1 MLPSSL
7 NKHLGSLS
15 GTALLKTLFD
25 VRGNAMGRDQGLRV
39 LFLRRL
45 SRLWSTSGPVSKEPG
60 EDPSSLNV
68 RYYVSR
74 GSPSLSDSKCSW
86 LHLLKYRA
94 LDRKWSIRF
103 ETNPHTHFQNPTF
116 IHSLRSMFKMD
127 GLLYTLASRDD
138 DNGASRGRRAL
149 VVTTVLTALSTIIVA
164 MRLYARL
171 GLMKIT
177 GREDWAILISL
188 VCFSESV

>member
-1 MLPSSL
+1 ML
-7 NKHLGSLS
+7 
-15 GTALLKTLFD
+15 
-25 VRGNAMGRDQGLRV
+25 
-39 LFLRRL
+39 
-45 SRLWSTSGPVSKEPG
+45 
-60 EDPSSLNV
+60 
-68 RYYVSR
+68 
-74 GSPSLSDSKCSW
+74 
-86 LHLLKYRA
+86 
-94 LDRKWSIRF
+94 
-103 ETNPHTHFQNPTF
+103 
-116 IHSLRSMFKMD
+116 KMD